1 MGTNPMSHNSSTE
14 SHHSSHSSHSSHRKG
29 SKNERRGGLLGRLD
43 RRTRRWIIG
52 IAVLVVI
59 IAGASACW
67 VMADKLEERLSVEPE
82 GAGTAASMTA
92 NGGSAKPTAAPADD
106 GGTSA
111 MTMYYNGRLYALNE
125 DITTLLIIGVDDFEI
140 ETSDTGRNT
149 SQADFMTLVVINN
162 DEKLY
167 TLLQLNRDTMTD
179 VPMLNL
185 FGEYFGTAYQQ
196 LALAHTYGNGLEE
209 SCENTVNA
217 VSSLLCGIPIDNY
230 IAMTMNAVPILNDLI
245 GGVTLRILDDFTGVD
260 DTLVMGTTVT
270 LMGEHALTFVRAR
283 QSMVE
288 SGSNLRRMQ
297 RQRQYISAL
306 LEQLQAKA
314 AEDPMFYQ
322 QAYFSVNDYIVS
334 DCSLETWL
342 SYSRMLDGCEL
353 AGVVTPEG
361 EAVAGDDYMEFYIDE
376 SALRELVISLF
387 FTETDTQ

>member
-1 MGTNPMSHNSSTE
+1 MEHYSSTE
-14 SHHSSHSSHSSHRKG
+14 KHHSTHRSHSSGRRRSRK
-29 SKNERRGGLLGRLD
+29 ERRDGRLSRLD
-43 RRTRRWIIG
+43 RRTQKWIIG
-52 IAVLVVI
+52 LAVLVVL
-59 IAGASACW
+59 AGGAAACW
-67 VMADKLEERLSVEPE
+67 IAADRLEEKFNVAPE

-92 NGGSAKPTAAPADD
+92 NGGAANTAETISPGDDD
-106 GGTSA
+106 GASA
-111 MTMYYNGRLYALNE
+111 ATLYYNGRMYALNE

-149 SQADFMTLVVINN
+149 SQADFMTLVVIDN

-217 VSSLLCGIPIDNY
+217 VSSLLCNIPIDNY
-230 IAMTMNAVPILNDLI
+230 IALTMNAVPILNDLA
-245 GGVTLRILDDFTGVD
+245 GGVTLRVLDDFTGVD

-270 LMGEHALTFVRAR
+270 LMGDHALTFVRAR
-283 QSMVE
+283 QDMVE

-306 LEQLQAKA
+306 LEQLQAR
-314 AEDPMFYQ
+314 AETDPMFYQ

-342 SYSRMLDGCEL
+342 SYSRLLEGCEL
-353 AGVVTPEG
+353 AGIVTPEG
-361 EAVAGDDYMEFYIDE
+361 EAVAGDDYMEFYVDE